1 MNTVSDLYKI
11 DGVSMLA
18 PDEGV
23 EMSFEDLDSAD
34 AGRDEAGY
42 MHRSVV
48 RYKVG
53 VWSFV
58 YSYLTQ
64 DEYTYMLSLLPKS
77 GTFTF
82 TYPDP
87 ADPEKRKTC
96 TAYLSGYGITWHSAK
111 TNQYRNL
118 KFSIIEC

>member
-1 MNTVSDLYKI
+1 MNTVTDLYKI
-11 DGVSMLA
+11 DGKSMLT

-53 VWSFV
+53 VWNFT
-58 YSYLTQ
+58 YSHLTQ
-64 DEYTYMLSLLPKS
+64 GEYTYMLSVLPKS

-87 ADPEKRKTC
+87 INPAERITC
-96 TAYLSGYGITWHSAK
+96 QAYLSGFGITWHSAK
-111 TNQYRNL
+111 TNHYRNL
-118 KFSIIEC
+118 KFSIIQC